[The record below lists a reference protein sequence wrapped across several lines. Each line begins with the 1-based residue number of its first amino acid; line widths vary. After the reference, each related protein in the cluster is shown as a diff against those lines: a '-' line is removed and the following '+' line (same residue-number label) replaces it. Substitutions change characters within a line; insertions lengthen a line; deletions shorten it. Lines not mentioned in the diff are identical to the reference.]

1 MVINSIK
8 DIVAQ
13 KGLQNEEQLHR
24 YVFQFT
30 GCGAWI
36 SWDDKSVTIGSIV
49 EGSDAEFSESFCF
62 PVESDTIDDW
72 VRELDRLCDEAWH
85 EANETE
91 DDGWD
96 KWDVEPSRNDWDEE
110 S

>member
-36 SWDDKSVTIGSIV
+36 SWDDKSVTQ
-49 EGSDAEFSESFCF
+49 
-62 PVESDTIDDW
+62 
-72 VRELDRLCDEAWH
+72 RLGRGVLTRLGEY
-85 EANETE
+85 
-91 DDGWD
+91 
-96 KWDVEPSRNDWDEE
+96 K
-110 S
+110 